1 MPIDYS
7 TLSPEDMLALNASD
21 YYPDIGTIST
31 LDNGLLQF
39 DSNVGFPPPESP
51 SIAGRILAG
60 INEPMN
66 WLGNRAV
73 SGLHQLGSALYNAA
87 TESSFNDI
95 VSRINEIDAQRQA
108 EDQRRWDYIMGR
120 PGASL
125 SPIEHGFN
133 AAGVVIPG
141 ASASKSLIRG
151 AARKALAS
159 SAARDAMRA
168 GQAAQTIGQASRTI
182 DEMLPWTRGTNF
194 TNRDAMRF
202 LQAAENPNGI
212 RSAVADIVRNDNLL
226 RSSIARSNSVDDTV
240 DIFTR
245 AGRLDPDT
253 FTKFDRIKSGADITG
268 DISLARQFPLRANLG
283 SEINSAARNSIV
295 NAEAMARA
303 AGENLPR
310 AWRSMSNSE
319 LVDVARDNAIRE
331 AWLNRLARQDIRNA
345 LPNFGRSYV
354 GFGLA
359 GGYGNALGDVMS
371 DLPYNAEAEARL
383 AEIALSEPTSLKPT
397 GTDIAVPATTTNGN
411 STNKVN
417 TTNDDAVIVA
427 SRAGAP
433 DLYASLPTEAVV
445 SDRLSSNDD
454 GTIPVQPM
462 FAEFQKR
469 LQQNTEETNKYREE
483 LKKTYEG
490 LRNMYAMDPYQWQT
504 RVLLERQLFDA
515 ETRAA
520 NNYRD
525 DPWNKVGA
533 VITAPLTA
541 RRLENPFEVWERSV
555 QAAVDRDP
563 EVRRLRRLLG
573 YTNDLPSGSD
583 RAKSEQNVI
592 EQVSKVNFDLLNSSL
607 KEQQA
612 MIEAA
617 IAFNS
622 NVSEERKKKAEARLI
637 QARAKREEE
646 ETKYA
651 EQLSKAKIKSDEARA
666 NFYNNGGSRG
676 FDPAAISSLLN
687 QGAIGA
693 SPLVGNN

>member
-21 YYPDIGTIST
+21 YYPDLGAIST
-31 LDNGLLQF
+31 LDNGLFQF

-51 SIAGRILAG
+51 SMVGRMLATIA
-60 INEPMN
+60 EPGN
-66 WLGNRAV
+66 YIGNRAV
-73 SGLHQLGSALYNAA
+73 SGLYQLGSALYNAA
-87 TESSFNDI
+87 TGSSVSDI

-108 EDQRRWDYIMGR
+108 EDQRRRNYIMGED
-120 PGASL
+120 GSSL
-125 SPIEHGFN
+125 TPMEHALN
-133 AAGVVIPG
+133 AAGVIIPG
-141 ASASKSLIRG
+141 ANAAKSLIRG
-151 AARKALAS
+151 AARNALAS
-159 SAARDAMRA
+159 SAARNAMRA
-168 GQAAQTIGQASRTI
+168 GQAAQKIGRANRTV
-182 DEMLPWTRGTNF
+182 DEMLPFARGTNF
-194 TNRDAMRF
+194 TNDDAIRF
-202 LQAAENPNGI
+202 LQAAENPNGV
-212 RSAVADIVRNDNLL
+212 RSALADIARNDNML
-226 RSSIARSNSVDDTV
+226 RSSIKTSNSIDDTV
-240 DIFTR
+240 DIFTQ
-245 AGRLDPDT
+245 AGRLDPET
-253 FTKFDRIKSGADITG
+253 YVTLSNTKSGADIVS
-268 DISLARQFPLRANLG
+268 DIAMARQPSLRANLG
-283 SEINSAARNSIV
+283 SEINNAARNNIN
-295 NAEAMARA
+295 NAEAVARA

-310 AWRSMSNSE
+310 AWRGMSNSE
-319 LVDVARDNAIRE
+319 LLNFARDNAVRE
-331 AWLNRLARQDIRNA
+331 AWINRLARQDLRNI
-345 LPNFGRSYV
+345 LPNYGRSYA

-359 GGYGNALGDVMS
+359 GGYGNALGDAMS
-371 DLPYNAEAEARL
+371 DLPYDAEAEARL
-383 AEIALSEPTSLKPT
+383 AEVALSEPTSLKPT
-397 GTDIAVPATTTNGN
+397 GTDTAVPATTTNSN
-411 STNKVN
+411 STNNVD
-417 TTNDDAVIVA
+417 TIDNDTMMVA

-433 DLYASLPTEAVV
+433 NLYASEPTSVV
-445 SDRLSSNDD
+445 SDGLSYNDD
-454 GTIPVQPM
+454 GTIPVRPM

-483 LKKTYEG
+483 LKKDYEG

-573 YTNDLPSGSD
+573 YTTDLPSGSD

-612 MIEAA
+612 MLEAA

-622 NVSEERKKKAEARLI
+622 NVSQQRKEKAEARLK
-637 QARAKREEE
+637 QAHAEAAEKRNKYIEE
-646 ETKYA
+646 
-651 EQLSKAKIKSDEARA
+651 QIKAGIKADEARA
-666 NFYNNGGSRG
+666 NFYNSGGSRG

-687 QGAIGA
+687 QGAPGA

>member
-21 YYPDIGTIST
+21 YYPDLGTISA

-51 SIAGRILAG
+51 SMVGRILAG

-73 SGLHQLGSALYNAA
+73 SGWHQLGSALYNAA
-87 TESSFNDI
+87 TGKSISDI

-108 EDQRRWDYIMGR
+108 EDQRRLNYIMGE

-125 SPIEHGFN
+125 TPVDHAFN

-141 ASASKSLIRG
+141 ASAAKSLIRG
-151 AARKALAS
+151 AARNALAS
-159 SAARDAMRA
+159 SAASDAMRA
-168 GQAAQTIGQASRTI
+168 GQATQTIGRASRTL
-182 DEMLPWTRGTNF
+182 DEMSPFARGTSF
-194 TNRDAMRF
+194 TNDDAIRF
-202 LQAAENPNGI
+202 LQAAENPNGV
-212 RSAVADIVRNDNLL
+212 RSAVADIIRNDDLL
-226 RSSIARSNSVDDTV
+226 RNSINTSNSIDDTV
-240 DIFTR
+240 DIFTK
-245 AGRLDPDT
+245 AGRLDPET
-253 FTKFDRIKSGADITG
+253 YVTLNNMKSGADIAGNIAIT
-268 DISLARQFPLRANLG
+268 RQPTLRANLG
-283 SEINSAARNSIV
+283 SAINNAARNKIIE
-295 NAEAMARA
+295 AEELARA

-310 AWRSMSNSE
+310 AWQGMSRSE
-319 LVDVARDNAIRE
+319 LVNVARDNAVRE

-345 LPNFGRSYV
+345 LPNFGRTYA
-354 GFGLA
+354 GLGLA
-359 GGYGNALGDVMS
+359 GGLGNALGDVTS
-371 DLPYNAEAEARL
+371 DLPYNPDAEARL
-383 AEIALSEPTSLKPT
+383 AEVALSEPTSLKPT
-397 GTDIAVPATTTNGN
+397 GTDKAVPATTAGSSDDTDT
-411 STNKVN
+411 STMI
-417 TTNDDAVIVA
+417 AM

-433 DLYASLPTEAVV
+433 NLYASEPTSVV
-445 SDRLSSNDD
+445 SGGLSYNDD
-454 GTIPVQPM
+454 GTIPVQPIL
-462 FAEFQKR
+462 EEYQKT
-469 LQQNTEETNKYREE
+469 LKQNTESTKKALEE
-483 LKKTYEG
+483 LRKNYEG
-490 LRNMYAMDPYQWQT
+490 LRNMHAMDPYQWET

-541 RRLENPFEVWERSV
+541 RRLENPFEVWERNV

-583 RAKSEQNVI
+583 RANSEQNVI
-592 EQVSKVNFDLLNSSL
+592 EQVSKVNFDLINASL

-612 MIEAA
+612 MLEAA
-617 IAFNS
+617 TAFNS
-622 NVSEERKKKAEARLI
+622 NVSEERKKKAEARLREA
-637 QARAKREEE
+637 QAKREEE
-646 ETKYA
+646 ETKYV
-651 EQLSKAKIKSDEARA
+651 EQLSKAKI
-666 NFYNNGGSRG
+666 NYYNSGGSRG
-676 FDPAAISSLLN
+676 FAPAATSSFLN

>member
-21 YYPDIGTIST
+21 YYPDIGTISA

-51 SIAGRILAG
+51 SMVGRILAG

-66 WLGNRAV
+66 WLGNRAG

-87 TESSFNDI
+87 TGKSISDI

-108 EDQRRWDYIMGR
+108 EDQRRLNYIMGED
-120 PGASL
+120 GSSL
-125 SPIEHGFN
+125 TPMEHALN

-141 ASASKSLIRG
+141 ASAAKSLIRG
-151 AARKALAS
+151 AARNALAS
-159 SAARDAMRA
+159 SAARNAMRA

-194 TNRDAMRF
+194 TNGDAMRF
-202 LQAAENPNGI
+202 LQAAENQNGV
-212 RSAVADIVRNDNLL
+212 RSALADISRNDNLL

-240 DIFTR
+240 DMFTR

-253 FTKFDRIKSGADITG
+253 FTKLDRIKSGADITG
-268 DISLARQFPLRANLG
+268 DISLTRQPALRANLA
-283 SEINSAARNSIV
+283 SEINSAARNSRV

-310 AWRSMSNSE
+310 AWRNMSTSE

-331 AWLNRLARQDIRNA
+331 AWLNRLARQDIRNT
-345 LPNFGRSYV
+345 LPNFGRTYA
-354 GFGLA
+354 GLGLI
-359 GGYGNALGDVMS
+359 GGVGNALGDAMA
-371 DLPYNAEAEARL
+371 DLPYDAEAEARL
-383 AEIALSEPTSLKPT
+383 AEVALSEPTSLKPT
-397 GTDIAVPATTTNGN
+397 GTDTAVPATTTNGT

-417 TTNDDAVIVA
+417 TTNDDAVMVA

-433 DLYASLPTEAVV
+433 NLYAYEPTDVV
-445 SDRLSSNDD
+445 SDGLSFNDD
-454 GTIPVQPM
+454 GTVPVTQM

-490 LRNMYAMDPYQWQT
+490 LRNMHAMDPYQWET
-504 RVLLERQLFDA
+504 RVLLERQLSDA
-515 ETRAA
+515 ETRSA
-520 NNYRD
+520 NNFRD

-533 VITAPLTA
+533 LITAPLTA
-541 RRLENPFEVWERSV
+541 RRLENPFEVWERNV

-592 EQVSKVNFDLLNSSL
+592 EQVSKVNFDLINASL

-612 MIEAA
+612 MLEAA
-617 IAFNS
+617 TAFNS
-622 NVSEERKKKAEARLI
+622 NVSEERKKKAEARLREA
-637 QARAKREEE
+637 QAKREEE
-646 ETKYA
+646 ETKYV
-651 EQLSKAKIKSDEARA
+651 EQLSKAKI
-666 NFYNNGGSRG
+666 NYYNSGGSRG
-676 FDPAAISSLLN
+676 VDPAAISSLLN